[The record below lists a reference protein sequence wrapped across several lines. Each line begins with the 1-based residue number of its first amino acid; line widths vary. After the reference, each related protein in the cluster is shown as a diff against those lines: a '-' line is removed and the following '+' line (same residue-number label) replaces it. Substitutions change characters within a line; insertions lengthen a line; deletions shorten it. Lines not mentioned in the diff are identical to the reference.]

1 MLKYSVSRD
10 PEVGFEGFTFLHL
23 QQFLLQIF
31 LEELMPPS
39 NSSDFWNNLLS
50 SAMMHLSPGCSLTS
64 FYHAQVLSSTS
75 WTISL
80 AWSISAQY
88 STLCYFHW
96 SVLDGQSCSISHSLM
111 LEKKKLLQTWTWLF
125 KAGFASHAFLKY
137 ALEVGFKKKYSADRS
152 PKMHASTHLVAT
164 SMISSL
170 KYSPGFNF
178 CMAVQDNVV
187 WVDISS
193 SSGCSYLSSA
203 CGDIYKFKLY

>member
-1 MLKYSVSRD
+1 MPGGIDATIKLQWFLKQFIEQCYDASL
-10 PEVGFEGFTFLHL
+10 PEMFTDLIL
-23 QQFLLQIF
+23 SCTGIIQYLLDNISGLIHF
-31 LEELMPPS
+31 STVFHPWL
-39 NSSDFWNNLLS
+39 F
-50 SAMMHLSPGCSLTS
+50 SLIS
-64 FYHAQVLSSTS
+64 IG
-75 WTISL
+75 WTIMQHISL
-80 AWSISAQY
+80 SDVGEKETAPDVNLALQGRICFTCFSEVCTWSWI
-88 STLCYFHW
+88 L
-96 SVLDGQSCSISHSLM
+96 
-111 LEKKKLLQTWTWLF
+111 
-125 KAGFASHAFLKY
+125 
-137 ALEVGFKKKYSADRS
+137 KKKYSADRS